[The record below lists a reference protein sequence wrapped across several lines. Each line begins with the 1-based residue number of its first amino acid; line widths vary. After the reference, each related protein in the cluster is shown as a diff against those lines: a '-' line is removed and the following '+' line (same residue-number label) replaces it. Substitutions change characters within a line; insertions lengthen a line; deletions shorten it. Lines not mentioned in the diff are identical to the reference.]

1 LAAVDVDELES
12 AESFELPGG
21 DLSGQELSV
30 RVFPGRA
37 DEFTCS
43 SCGLVLQAALWS
55 VIETVSTMC
64 TDCAA

>member
-1 LAAVDVDELES
+1 LKPRRNEAQLAAVDVDELES

-43 SCGLVLQAALWS
+43 SCGLVLQQPS
-55 VIETVSTMC
+55 GQ
-64 TDCAA
+64 